1 VIAMQT
7 KLPPSRRG
15 GFSLI
20 EVLVVVVIITILAAV
35 VAVNVMD
42 TPDQAK
48 VAATR
53 ATLQNV
59 KTMLAKYALDQGAV
73 PTQQQGLQALVE
85 PSTLAPTPQRFPPG
99 GYLSK
104 LPVDGWGRP
113 LQFLS
118 PGRKGQIFEL
128 LSLGKDGALG
138 GAGPDADLT
147 GDD

>member
-1 VIAMQT
+1 MQMNA
-7 KLPPSRRG
+7 KLSSRRRG

-73 PTQQQGLQALVE
+73 PTQQQGLQALME
-85 PSTLAPTPQRFPPG
+85 ASSLAPTPQRFPPG

-104 LPVDGWGRP
+104 TPTCNIFPPAARASRLN
-113 LQFLS
+113 LS
-118 PGRKGQIFEL
+118 ASARTAHWVVQGL
-128 LSLGKDGALG
+128 M
-138 GAGPDADLT
+138 LT
-147 GDD
+147 